1 MDIPAKFRSK
11 MGVYDIQINGDK
23 IKATRGGA
31 SLEPGV
37 TPKKILDSP
46 LKATLVNQEHMIEN
60 VISELKSL
68 VDSNSPIVGV
78 DFKRSELSKKRMH
91 MHLLLLYVK
100 DHCFVIQLD
109 QINHFPKNLGNFL
122 GDKSICFVGFK
133 IDDNFDQLRHSLE
146 QKSSSSSFVS
156 ADDDESSTTCLTG
169 DGAEIRMLA
178 ASVLKKPSLTK
189 CCDPAQ
195 LAREIGFEMEKPDET
210 TVQPS
215 YWGALC
221 FSEEEMKYALRDV
234 YICYHIGKRML
245 GML

>member
-23 IKATRGGA
+23 I
-31 SLEPGV
+31 
-37 TPKKILDSP
+37 
-46 LKATLVNQEHMIEN
+46 KATLVNQEHMIEN

-68 VDSNSPIVGV
+68 VDSNSPVVGV
-78 DFKRSELSKKRMH
+78 DFKRSKLSKKRMH

-100 DHCFVIQLD
+100 DHCFVFQLD

-133 IDDNFDQLRHSLE
+133 IDDNLDQLRRSLE
-146 QKSSSSSFVS
+146 RKSSSSSFVS

-195 LAREIGFEMEKPDET
+195 LAREIGFEMEKP
-210 TVQPS
+210 S

>member
-1 MDIPAKFRSK
+1 MDIPSKFRSR

-23 IKATRGGA
+23 IK
-31 SLEPGV
+31 S
-37 TPKKILDSP
+37 S
-46 LKATLVNQEHMIEN
+46 LVNQEHMIEN

-68 VDSNSPIVGV
+68 IDSNSPVVGV
-78 DFKRSELSKKRMH
+78 DFKRSKLSKKRMH
-91 MHLLLLYVK
+91 IHLLLLYVK
-100 DHCFVIQLD
+100 DCCFVIQLD
-109 QINHFPKNLGNFL
+109 QINHFPKKLGNFL
-122 GDKSICFVGFK
+122 SDKSICFVGFK
-133 IDDNFDQLRHSLE
+133 IDDNLDQLRRSLE
-146 QKSSSSSFVS
+146 RKSSSSSFVS
-156 ADDDESSTTCLTG
+156 ADDDRSTTTCLTG

-195 LAREIGFEMEKPDET
+195 LAREIGFEMEKVDET
-210 TVQPS
+210 TAQPS